1 MSISS
6 NKGTAGS
13 AGAWRRAAL
22 VAVAMLTGV
31 AATAIAVEPPTATIL
46 ESVDVSSAA
55 GNRVRMSFR
64 LDGTAPATDS
74 FTINDPARIVVDFP
88 GLKNGIS
95 DRFQRLGLGV
105 VESLTV
111 SEAPDRT
118 RATIKLARLV
128 PYEINAT
135 DSTVDLLLDG
145 GVATTAAGSPSQSL
159 ATAPTTD
166 AGVDFRRG
174 MEGQGIVSLDLPPN
188 VGQIDIRQEGER
200 IVADIRGIR
209 LPADEE
215 RQLDV
220 VDFATP
226 VRTIDIFNYSGGA
239 RMVLVS
245 GGPYEYL
252 AYQANDQY
260 TIEVRPVTPETMA
273 EAEGLSKKEFTGEP
287 LSLNFQ
293 DIEVRA
299 VLQILADFTGLNV
312 VVSDSVQGNLTL
324 RLKNVPWDQ
333 ALDIILKTKGLSMR
347 ENGNVLLIA
356 PTEEIAAREKL
367 ELEAR
372 KQTAELEPLTSEIV
386 QINYAKAEE
395 VGALLKSGEISMLSS
410 RGTITIDNRTN
421 TLLVQDSATKIRE
434 IRNLVASL
442 DIPVKQVLID
452 SRIVIAR
459 DDFTKEL
466 GIRWGGAVKGS
477 NNSTLFGGAGSLSGA
492 NTVAQDNALQN
503 TASTI
508 AQRIG
513 VNLATSN
520 PAFGTLG
527 IAVLGTDFL
536 VDLELSALQSEGNG
550 EVLSNPRVMTTN
562 RQEAVIEQGVE
573 IPYQEAS
580 SSGAT
585 TVSFKKA
592 VLSLKVT
599 PQITP
604 NDRIIM
610 DLSVTKD
617 TVGQLVPIGIAGG
630 DDRSSG
636 GAIPSIDTR
645 AVESQVLVNDGETVV
660 LGGVYERVQNRGVD
674 KVPFLGDLPGVGSL
688 FRRNLL
694 QDDKAEL
701 LVFVTPKIVREVLAL
716 Q

>member
-1 MSISS
+1 MSILS
-6 NKGTAGS
+6 NNGTAGHT
-13 AGAWRRAAL
+13 GAWRRTAL
-22 VAVAMLTGV
+22 VAVAMLTGIASTAV
-31 AATAIAVEPPTATIL
+31 AAEPPTATQL
-46 ESVDVSSAA
+46 ESVEVSSAA

-74 FTINDPARIVVDFP
+74 FTISDPARIVVDFP

-95 DRFQRLGLGV
+95 DRFQRLGLGA

-118 RATIKLARLV
+118 RATVKLARMV
-128 PYEINAT
+128 PYELNAT
-135 DSTVDLLLDG
+135 DSTVDLVLDG
-145 GVATTAAGSPSQSL
+145 GVGTTRAAGSTQSS
-159 ATAPTTD
+159 AAAPTADT
-166 AGVDFRRG
+166 GVDFRRG
-174 MEGQGIVSLDLPPN
+174 LEGQGIVSLELPPN

-200 IVADIRGIR
+200 IVADLRGIR

-260 TIEVRPVTPETMA
+260 TIEVRPVTPETVA
-273 EAEGLSKKEFTGEP
+273 EAEGLAKKEFTGEP

-312 VVSDSVQGNLTL
+312 VVSDSVGGNLTL

-395 VGALLKSGEISMLSS
+395 IGALLKSGEISMLSS

-421 TLLVQDSATKIRE
+421 TLLVQDTATKIRE

-466 GIRWGGAVKGS
+466 GIRWGGAVKATS
-477 NNSTLFGGAGSLSGA
+477 DSTLFGGSGTLSGA
-492 NTVAQDNALQN
+492 NTVAGENALQN
-503 TASTI
+503 SATSI

-513 VNLATSN
+513 VNLGTTN

-592 VLSLKVT
+592 VLALKVT

-610 DLSVTKD
+610 DLAVTKD
-617 TVGQLVPIGIAGG
+617 TVGELVPIGIAGS
-630 DDRSSG
+630 SSG

-674 KVPFLGDLPGVGSL
+674 KVPFLGDLPGLGSL

-701 LVFVTPKIVREVLAL
+701 LVFVTPKIVREALAL

>member
-1 MSISS
+1 MSILS
-6 NKGTAGS
+6 KKFTAG
-13 AGAWRRAAL
+13 ATGIWGLLAAMATAAL
-22 VAVAMLTGV
+22 AGV
-31 AATAIAVEPPTATIL
+31 GPAALAAEPPTATTLQSL
-46 ESVDVSSAA
+46 EVAAA

-64 LDGTAPATDS
+64 LDGTAPTTDS
-74 FTINDPARIVVDFP
+74 FTISDPARIVVDFP
-88 GLKNGIS
+88 GVKNAIS
-95 DRFQRLGLGV
+95 ERFQRLGLGL
-105 VESLTV
+105 VESVTV

-128 PYEINAT
+128 PYQVEAK
-135 DSTVDLLLDG
+135 DSSVDIVL
-145 GVATTAAGSPSQSL
+145 
-159 ATAPTTD
+159 D
-166 AGVDFRRG
+166 AGGAAAAASTTSGFQGRTASDVKVDFRRG
-174 MEGQGIVSLDLPPN
+174 VEGQAIISLTLPPSA
-188 VGQIDIRQEGER
+188 GPIDIRQEGER
-200 IVADIRGIR
+200 VVADFRGLR
-209 LPADEE
+209 LPAEEE

-226 VRTIDIFNYSGGA
+226 VRTIDLFNYSGGA
-239 RMVLVS
+239 RIVLVS
-245 GGPYEYL
+245 GGTYEYL
-252 AYQANDQY
+252 AYQANDLY
-260 TIEVRPVTPETMA
+260 TIEVRPLQPEAVA
-273 EAEGLSKKEFTGEP
+273 EATDTRRKEFSGEP

-312 VVSDSVQGNLTL
+312 VVSDSVQGSLTL

-333 ALDIILKTKGLSMR
+333 ALDIILKTRGLSMR

-372 KQTAELEPLTSEIV
+372 KQTAELEPLTSDIV

-395 VGALLKSGEISMLSS
+395 IGALLKSGEVSMLST

-421 TLLVQDSATKIRE
+421 TLLVQDTASKIRE
-434 IRNLVASL
+434 LRNLVASL

-477 NNSTLFGGAGSLSGA
+477 SGSTLFGGSGSVAGA
-492 NTVAQDNALQN
+492 NAVASEGSLQN
-503 TASTI
+503 TATSI

-513 VNLATSN
+513 VDLGTTNS
-520 PAFGTLG
+520 PFGRLG

-562 RQEAVIEQGVE
+562 RQAAIIQQGVE

-585 TVSFKKA
+585 SVSFKKA

-610 DLSVTKD
+610 DLAVTKD

-630 DDRSSG
+630 GTG

-645 AVESQVLVNDGETVV
+645 SVESQVLVNDGETVV
-660 LGGVYERVQNRGVD
+660 LGGVYERVQNKATD
-674 KVPFLGDLPGVGSL
+674 KVPLLGDLPGIGVL

-701 LVFVTPKIVREVLAL
+701 LVFVTPKIVREALAL

>member
-1 MSISS
+1 MMILCKKSV
-6 NKGTAGS
+6 AGRS
-13 AGAWRRAAL
+13 GVWARLAL
-22 VAVAMLTGV
+22 VASATLLGFAP
-31 AATAIAVEPPTATIL
+31 AALAAVPTTATSL
-46 ESVDVSSAA
+46 ESVAVTSAA
-55 GNRVRMSFR
+55 GNRVRMSFQ
-64 LDGTAPATDS
+64 LNGSAPTTDS
-74 FTINDPARIVVDFP
+74 FTISDPARIVVDFP
-88 GLKNGIS
+88 GLKNAVVE
-95 DRFQRLGLGV
+95 RFQRLGLGV
-105 VESLTV
+105 VESVTV

-128 PYEINAT
+128 PYKVETGA
-135 DSTVDLLLDG
+135 SSVELLLDAG
-145 GVATTAAGSPSQSL
+145 GGSTATGRGDAAVEASSDVKS
-159 ATAPTTD
+159 
-166 AGVDFRRG
+166 DFRRG
-174 MEGQGIVSLDLPPN
+174 TEGQGIVSMGLPAN
-188 VGQIDIRQEGER
+188 VGPIDIRQEGER
-200 IVADIRGIR
+200 IVVDFRGLR

-226 VRTIDIFNYSGGA
+226 VRTIDMFNYTGGA
-239 RMVLVS
+239 RMVLMS

-260 TIEVRPVTPETMA
+260 TIEVRPVQPEEVA
-273 EAEGLSKKEFTGEP
+273 EDSGSRRKEFVGEP

-372 KQTAELEPLTSEIV
+372 KQTAELEPLTSDIV

-395 VGALLKSGEISMLSS
+395 IGALLKSNEVSMLSV

-421 TLLVQDSATKIRE
+421 TLLVQDTASKIRE

-459 DDFTKEL
+459 DDFTREL
-466 GIRWGGAVKGS
+466 GIRWGGAFNGS
-477 NNSTLFGGAGSLSGA
+477 SGDTLIGGAGTLSGA
-492 NTVAQDNALQN
+492 NTVAGEGALQSSA
-503 TASTI
+503 TSI

-513 VNLATSN
+513 VNLGTSN
-520 PAFGTLG
+520 PAYGTLG
-527 IAVLGTDFL
+527 IALLGTDFL

-562 RQEAVIEQGVE
+562 RQPAVIQQGVE

-592 VLSLKVT
+592 VLSLEVT

-610 DLSVTKD
+610 DLAVTKD
-617 TVGQLVPIGIAGG
+617 TVGVLVPIGIAG
-630 DDRSSG
+630 DSSG

-645 AVESQVLVNDGETVV
+645 SVESQVLVNDGETVV
-660 LGGVYERVQNRGVD
+660 LGGVYERVQSKNTD
-674 KVPFLGDLPGVGSL
+674 KVPFLGDLPGIGAL

-701 LVFVTPKIVREVLAL
+701 LIFVTPKIVREALAL

>member
-31 AATAIAVEPPTATIL
+31 AATAIAAEPPTATIL

-226 VRTIDIFNYSGGA
+226 VRTIDVFNYSGGA

-477 NNSTLFGGAGSLSGA
+477 NNGTLFGGAGSLSGA